1 MQKKVGTLLDEDLFK
16 KAKARALSEHTTL
29 SRVFEKALS
38 RYLSSAAYGR
48 RKLSM
53 VEMSFGVIKLPRKVV
68 KKIAQED
75 IYDVEST

>member
-29 SRVFEKALS
+29 NRVFEKALS
-38 RYLSSAAYGR
+38 NYLSSSAHGR

-53 VEMSFGVIKLPRKVV
+53 VEMSFGAVKLPRRTVQ
-68 KKIAQED
+68 KIAQED
-75 IYDVEST
+75 VYDVEST